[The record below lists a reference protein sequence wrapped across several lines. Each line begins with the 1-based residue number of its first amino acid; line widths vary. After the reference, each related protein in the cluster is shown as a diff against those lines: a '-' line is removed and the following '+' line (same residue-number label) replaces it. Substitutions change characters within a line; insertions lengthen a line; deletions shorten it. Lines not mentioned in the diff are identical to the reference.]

1 MADSGYFNFMQR
13 LKIQEK
19 KKVPLEKE
27 KLDDAIWVFVR
38 NLAMSLLFS
47 PLLVYITKLRFV
59 RAVMFRFLAF
69 YILQSQATDL
79 EGTFITTKFRRWLNF

>member
-1 MADSGYFNFMQR
+1 MADSGYFGFMQR

-59 RAVMFRFLAF
+59 RAVMFRF
-69 YILQSQATDL
+69 
-79 EGTFITTKFRRWLNF
+79 

>member
-1 MADSGYFNFMQR
+1 MADSGYFKFMQR

-27 KLDDAIWVFVR
+27 RLNDAIWVFVR

-47 PLLVYITKLRFV
+47 PFLVYITKLRFV
-59 RAVMFRFLAF
+59 RTVMFRSLAF
-69 YILQSQATDL
+69 FILQSRQTDL
-79 EGTFITTKFRRWLNF
+79 EGTFITTKFRR